1 MNHKQGFLKKN
12 LKKVRK
18 AKALPLI
25 AYIAISIIITPT
37 AFAQVK
43 TAFLSSPIK
52 IENPVILITI
62 SLFVLGL
69 INCLFQVFYKKQKED
84 LFTLLALIS
93 AVCWS
98 LAGPIF
104 IPILIFAIFKRA
116 QSTLEWE
123 SFFPQTKRTH
133 KTFTLI
139 ALFPLIGFLGLLSSN
154 SLVTKAIIWLPSL
167 IMSGFT
173 FFWVLKKRLKL
184 NAKSTPFALF
194 TAFIPLGF
202 FQTNKEGALV
212 FTLIIIIIELY
223 EIARDLNDKTI
234 NEKRLSNVQDEMA
247 TQLMIE
253 GINLSTSIN
262 QLNYILDNMRQSF
275 FIVDEGMIINNPIS
289 QFSEE
294 LFGQKI
300 IGKNIFETIFQEIK
314 EGSEEHALISFC
326 WETIF
331 DADETQ
337 WIMINNQFPS
347 KVNISSKA
355 GSGKKILKIAYYPI
369 WNEQNLLSNMMM
381 VIDDITE
388 MEFLEN
394 KMRQEKEISN
404 RRITILHELTSNKRS
419 TLKPF
424 FHQLDEN
431 LKEALKW
438 SKLMREDIKRK
449 KNNLQSM
456 EALFKFLHIIKGSSR
471 QFSFTFISR
480 KTHDIETILS
490 QINELIK
497 KSELDD
503 DERYKNTSIKTDY
516 LLKEMDQLVGIIN
529 GYIKIGKTLL
539 NLDFPEDSETIRH
552 IHENLKNFDVFIF
565 KLFQGQ
571 KFSLSTNE
579 EIIEAIKIKRKNP
592 AKLKNSILRLQNSCS
607 LIESYSIVLNEED
620 ISKSAHKINYFLE
633 TFSLNPDTP
642 EIESE
647 RENQNIIQ
655 NFIEPLNQLRIEGI
669 KLYSSS
675 KTFHKETFKISSK
688 DIWAKAIL
696 YVYYET
702 KNIMKKDKVH
712 LPSLSKNIT
721 RIKALFKANHFEY
734 ATGVIKII
742 ESLLI
747 EGDSKHSFK
756 EMKFSLIKLWKFFAL
771 LFRFDLDHSVWDE
784 ENDEFFDSKRFL
796 RNEYHTD
803 YSLFQIFLLNI
814 DDDKQIAYD
823 IFKTTM
829 KSLMG
834 LDEKEVNDLFL
845 PDKSFLD
852 YYVELGKK
860 LTDRFNSTSLQNF
873 KSDFLIKRDFSIFQ
887 QLEDHLS
894 NQKFSWINYHQS
906 LDIYKLFRAYFNISK
921 VREKFRRPDTL
932 DVLSKNFE
940 ESKKYLKRTFQD
952 LPEEQRATIDI
963 AFEKLLG
970 LPVKFSLSKFYN
982 LVSDISQSL
991 NKKIQLKISGDEGSL
1006 LPDDFN
1012 QLQDALIHILRN
1024 SMDHGIESPS
1034 ERLERGKKEMGTI
1047 EISCEESKTGSLRI
1061 VVKDD
1066 GGGINLKKVEER
1078 AIRNNICTQKELDI
1092 MSQKE
1097 KIDLIFL
1104 PNFSTKDTVSE
1115 ISGRGFGMDV
1125 VKSTLEKIGANLEV
1139 ATQEE
1144 EGTTFVIDITPKKKI

>member
-1 MNHKQGFLKKN
+1 MKKERN
-12 LKKVRK
+12 LPFSTFI
-18 AKALPLI
+18 LF
-25 AYIAISIIITPT
+25 
-37 AFAQVK
+37 FATYTSHSLAQ
-43 TAFLSSPIK
+43 TESGLLSSPLGPKSPLTI
-52 IENPVILITI
+52 ITV
-62 SLFVLGL
+62 SLFSLGF
-69 INCLFQVFYKKQKED
+69 INCLFQIFYKKQKED
-84 LFTLLALIS
+84 LFVLSALIS
-93 AVCWS
+93 ALGWS
-98 LAGPIF
+98 LIGPAF
-104 IPILIFAIFKRA
+104 IPFLIVFVVKKSQPI
-116 QSTLEWE
+116 LEWE
-123 SFFPQTKRTH
+123 SLFPQTKWAQ
-133 KTFTLI
+133 KSSSFL
-139 ALFPLIGFLGLLSSN
+139 ALFPLIGLLGFLFSN
-154 SLVTKAIIWLPSL
+154 PSITKALIWFPSL
-167 IMSGFT
+167 IFSGLTIFYI
-173 FFWVLKKRLKL
+173 FKKGF
-184 NAKSTPFALF
+184 KSTVKLTPLILLTFL
-194 TAFIPLGF
+194 TPLGF
-202 FQTNKEGALV
+202 FETSPTGAL
-212 FTLIIIIIELY
+212 FFILAILLSELH
-223 EIARDLNDKTI
+223 DLSKNLSDKIT
-234 NEKRLSNVQDEMA
+234 NEKRLKNIQDEMA

-289 QFSEE
+289 KFSEE

-314 EGSEEHALISFC
+314 KGSEEHALISFC

-347 KVNISSKA
+347 KVNISSKD

-369 WNEQNLLSNMMM
+369 WNEKNLLSNMMM

-394 KMRQEKEISN
+394 KMRQEKETSN

-431 LKEALKW
+431 LKEAQKW
-438 SKLMREDIKRK
+438 SKLMKEDIKRK
-449 KNNLQSM
+449 KSDLHSI
-456 EALFKFLHIIKGSSR
+456 ESLFKFLHIIKGSSR
-471 QFSFTFISR
+471 QFSFSFISK
-480 KTHDIETILS
+480 KTHEIETILS
-490 QINELIK
+490 NIYELIK
-497 KSELDD
+497 TSELDS
-503 DERYKNTSIKTDY
+503 DEKHKNISCKAEH

-539 NLDFPEDSETIRH
+539 NLDFPEDAETIRH
-552 IHENLKNFDVFIF
+552 IHENIKNFDVFIF

-579 EIIEAIKIKRKNP
+579 EIIEALKIKRKNP
-592 AKLKNSILRLQNSCS
+592 GKLKNSILRLQNSCA

-633 TFSLNPDTP
+633 TFSLNPESSD
-642 EIESE
+642 IENE

-655 NFIEPLNQLRIEGI
+655 NFIEPLNQMRTEGI

-675 KTFHKETFKISSK
+675 KTFNKETFKVSSK

-734 ATGVIKII
+734 ATGIVKII

-747 EGDSKHSFK
+747 EGDSKHNFK
-756 EMKFSLIKLWKFFAL
+756 EMKFSLIKLWKFFGL

-784 ENDEFFDSKRFL
+784 ENEEFFDVNRFL

-803 YSLFQIFLLNI
+803 YSIFQIFLLNI

-829 KSLMG
+829 KPLMG
-834 LDEKEVNDLFL
+834 LDEKEINNLFL

-852 YYVELGKK
+852 YYVDLGKK
-860 LTDRFNSTSLQNF
+860 LTERFHPTSLQNF

-887 QLEDHLS
+887 QLEDHLT

-940 ESKKYLKRTFQD
+940 ESKKYLKKTFQD

-982 LVSDISQSL
+982 LVGDISQSL

-1034 ERLERGKKEMGTI
+1034 VRLERGKKEMGTI
-1047 EISCEESKTGSLRI
+1047 EISCEESRAGTLRI

-1066 GGGINLKKVEER
+1066 GGGINLRKVEER
-1078 AIRNNICTQKELDI
+1078 ALENNICTKKELDI
-1092 MSQKE
+1092 MSQKD
-1097 KIDLIFL
+1097 KINLIFL

-1125 VKSTLEKIGANLEV
+1125 VKSTLEKIGANLDV

-1144 EGTTFVIDITPKKKI
+1144 EGTTFVIDITPKKKA

>member
-1 MNHKQGFLKKN
+1 
-12 LKKVRK
+12 
-18 AKALPLI
+18 
-25 AYIAISIIITPT
+25 
-37 AFAQVK
+37 
-43 TAFLSSPIK
+43 
-52 IENPVILITI
+52 
-62 SLFVLGL
+62 
-69 INCLFQVFYKKQKED
+69 
-84 LFTLLALIS
+84 
-93 AVCWS
+93 
-98 LAGPIF
+98 
-104 IPILIFAIFKRA
+104 
-116 QSTLEWE
+116 
-123 SFFPQTKRTH
+123 
-133 KTFTLI
+133 
-139 ALFPLIGFLGLLSSN
+139 
-154 SLVTKAIIWLPSL
+154 
-167 IMSGFT
+167 
-173 FFWVLKKRLKL
+173 
-184 NAKSTPFALF
+184 
-194 TAFIPLGF
+194 
-202 FQTNKEGALV
+202 
-212 FTLIIIIIELY
+212 
-223 EIARDLNDKTI
+223 
-234 NEKRLSNVQDEMA
+234 
-247 TQLMIE
+247 
-253 GINLSTSIN
+253 
-262 QLNYILDNMRQSF
+262 
-275 FIVDEGMIINNPIS
+275 
-289 QFSEE
+289 
-294 LFGQKI
+294 
-300 IGKNIFETIFQEIK
+300 
-314 EGSEEHALISFC
+314 
-326 WETIF
+326 
-331 DADETQ
+331 
-337 WIMINNQFPS
+337 
-347 KVNISSKA
+347 
-355 GSGKKILKIAYYPI
+355 
-369 WNEQNLLSNMMM
+369 
-381 VIDDITE
+381 
-388 MEFLEN
+388 
-394 KMRQEKEISN
+394 
-404 RRITILHELTSNKRS
+404 
-419 TLKPF
+419 
-424 FHQLDEN
+424 
-431 LKEALKW
+431 
-438 SKLMREDIKRK
+438 
-449 KNNLQSM
+449 
-456 EALFKFLHIIKGSSR
+456 
-471 QFSFTFISR
+471 
-480 KTHDIETILS
+480 
-490 QINELIK
+490 
-497 KSELDD
+497 
-503 DERYKNTSIKTDY
+503 
-516 LLKEMDQLVGIIN
+516 
-529 GYIKIGKTLL
+529 
-539 NLDFPEDSETIRH
+539 
-552 IHENLKNFDVFIF
+552 
-565 KLFQGQ
+565 
-571 KFSLSTNE
+571 
-579 EIIEAIKIKRKNP
+579 
-592 AKLKNSILRLQNSCS
+592 
-607 LIESYSIVLNEED
+607 
-620 ISKSAHKINYFLE
+620 
-633 TFSLNPDTP
+633 
-642 EIESE
+642 
-647 RENQNIIQ
+647 
-655 NFIEPLNQLRIEGI
+655 
-669 KLYSSS
+669 
-675 KTFHKETFKISSK
+675 FHKETFKISSK

-1125 VKSTLEKIGANLEV
+1125 VKSTLEKIGANLDV